1 MMLVSGSD
9 VDDARQ
15 GDVDDARQSDVD
27 HARKGAESVTAS
39 LRAISYTGTDT
50 LSNQL
55 HHTG

>member
-15 GDVDDARQSDVD
+15 SDVDDARRQSDVD
-27 HARKGAESVTAS
+27 HARKGDESVTAS

-50 LSNQL
+50 LSN
-55 HHTG
+55 

>member
-15 GDVDDARQSDVD
+15 NDVDDARQSDVD

-50 LSNQL
+50 LSN
-55 HHTG
+55 